1 MSVLVVG
8 SSGKTGWRVTQQL
21 LAQGAEVRA
30 MVRRQEAAARLEEL
44 GAQSVIADLNYDVAY
59 ALGGCEAVVFA
70 AGAPLGG
77 DPEAVDY
84 RGSVRLIERAE
95 AQGVRRFVLLS
106 SLGTTYPE
114 HLPAALRPH
123 LAAKRRAEE
132 ALEASALDYTVV
144 KPGGLTDDPGC
155 GRLELAPILRRG
167 GTISRDDVA
176 ALVVAVLL
184 QGLARCRAFEVVS
197 GEQEMTAALA
207 QLRTR

>member
-1 MSVLVVG
+1 VG
-8 SSGKTGWRVTQQL
+8 ASGKTGLQVTQQL
-21 LAQGAEVRA
+21 LAQGTEVRA
-30 MVRRQEAAARLEEL
+30 MVRRQEAAARLEAL
-44 GAQSVIADLNYDVAY
+44 GAQSVIADLNYDTTY

-84 RGSVRLIERAE
+84 RGSVRLIEKAE

-114 HLPAALRPH
+114 RLPSALRPY
-123 LAAKRRAEE
+123 LEAKRRAEE
-132 ALEASALDYTVV
+132 ALEVSALDYAVV
-144 KPGGLTDDPGC
+144 KPGGLTDEPGC
-155 GRLELAPILRRG
+155 GRLELAPILGRG
-167 GTISRDDVA
+167 GTIPRDDVA

-184 QGLARCRAFEVVS
+184 QGLARRCTFEVVS
-197 GEQEMTAALA
+197 GDVEMTTALA

>member
-1 MSVLVVG
+1 
-8 SSGKTGWRVTQQL
+8 
-21 LAQGAEVRA
+21 
-30 MVRRQEAAARLEEL
+30 MVRRREAAARLEAL

-59 ALGGCEAVVFA
+59 ALGGCEAVIFA

-114 HLPAALRPH
+114 RLPAALRPH
-123 LAAKRRAEE
+123 LEAKRRAEE
-132 ALEASALDYTVV
+132 ALEASTLDYTLI
-144 KPGGLTDDPGC
+144 KPGGLTDGPGC
-155 GRLELAPILRRG
+155 GRLELAPVLGRG
-167 GTISRDDVA
+167 GTIPRDDVA

-184 QGLARCRAFEVVS
+184 QGLARRCAFEVVS
-197 GEQEMTAALA
+197 GELEMSVALA
-207 QLRTR
+207 QLSTG